1 MFLVGILSWWYGE
14 GWKQRALLIRERIER
29 TLDFFSVSLL
39 VRTLFAPFRQ
49 ISAGKVRGPIGVQM
63 RALLDRLVSRVIGAF
78 LRFVMILIGSLVIL
92 LHIAWGGIIMIGWSM
107 VPLFPVVG
115 LLLFSIGWAPA
126 WNL

>member
-63 RALLDRLVSRVIGAF
+63 RALLDRLMSRVIGAF

>member
-1 MFLVGILSWWYGE
+1 
-14 GWKQRALLIRERIER
+14 
-29 TLDFFSVSLL
+29 
-39 VRTLFAPFRQ
+39 
-49 ISAGKVRGPIGVQM
+49 M
-63 RALLDRLVSRVIGAF
+63 RALLDRLMSRVIGAF

-92 LHIAWGGIIMIGWSM
+92 LHIAWGGITMIGWSM

>member
-63 RALLDRLVSRVIGAF
+63 RALLDRLMSRVIGAF

-92 LHIAWGGIIMIGWSM
+92 LHIAWGGITMIGWSM